1 MGKGK
6 FLKAAAAIAAIGGV
20 CYVFR
25 DKIKNSTVYQSLD
38 VDDKVEKVKST
49 IKEKMPV
56 KDESDRDY
64 FSLDDTDAS
73 SDNADAAS
81 ESSAK
86 ETENADAAS
95 ESSVNGTENAGA
107 SSEDSDK
114 TQDAGSSSAS
124 DEEAVTMSDEVSDV
138 TAMVDDLISD
148 IPGMN
153 KDTASTVS
161 DDSPI
166 LYENEG
172 LSDVSEDLDVI
183 EEQDKLDL

>member
-6 FLKAAAAIAAIGGV
+6 FLKATAAIAAIGGV

-56 KDESDRDY
+56 KDEADRDY
-64 FSLDDTDAS
+64 FSLDDTDGS

-81 ESSAK
+81 ESSVK
-86 ETENADAAS
+86 E
-95 ESSVNGTENAGA
+95 TENAGA

-114 TQDAGSSSAS
+114 TQNTGSSSAS
-124 DEEAVTMSDEVSDV
+124 AEEAVTMSDEVSDV

-148 IPGMN
+148 IPGMSQ
-153 KDTASTVS
+153 DTASTSS